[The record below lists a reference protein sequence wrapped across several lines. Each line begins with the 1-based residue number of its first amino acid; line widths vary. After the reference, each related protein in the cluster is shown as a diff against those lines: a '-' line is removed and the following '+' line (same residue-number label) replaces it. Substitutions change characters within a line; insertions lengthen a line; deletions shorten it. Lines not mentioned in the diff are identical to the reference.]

1 MAETLESKVLRTI
14 LHHCL
19 FAPGDKVLVAVSGGP
34 DSLCLL
40 HLLSRLAGK
49 LRITVQAV
57 HVNHGLRPQAAREA
71 LYVQKAAAGLGLPV
85 TVYRADVQK
94 LAREGGYSLQ
104 DAARRARYRC
114 LRQAAAKSG
123 ARCIVTA
130 HHEDDRVE
138 NLLLRLLGGSGLDGL
153 AGFPVRRRLEE
164 NLLLARP
171 LFHVSRRE
179 ITGYCRA
186 HGLRPLLDRSNRE
199 THYRRNR
206 VRLLLLPWL
215 EKEFGGHVR
224 DALLRTCDLLAG
236 ESELLKRLAAGQ
248 LERVVLEQGA
258 GKLLL
263 DIAGLRQLPL
273 PLRRRVVRLA
283 LWQAGVERPSAVH
296 TQAVLQLADSRR
308 PSGASSLPAGF
319 TAVREYGR
327 LKIERKASVDLPEP
341 AGQALPLAVPGST
354 RLPWS
359 SQAIRAEIL
368 PAASVRLPVDRGE
381 AFLDLERLELPL
393 LVRTRRPGDRMR
405 PLGASGH
412 RKLKKI
418 LIDKKV
424 PLAKRDMLP
433 LVLSGERIAWAAG
446 VEIADFCKVTAGT
459 SRVLRLVLQ
468 ETNCK
473 GRDRWGNV

>member
-19 FAPGDKVLVAVSGGP
+19 FVPGDKVLVAVSGGP

-40 HLLSRLAGK
+40 HLLSKLAGK
-49 LRITVQAV
+49 LNITVQAV

-71 LYVQKAAAGLGLPV
+71 LYVRKIATGLGLPV
-85 TVYRADVQK
+85 SVYRADVQK

-153 AGFPVRRRLEE
+153 AGLPVRRRLEE

-179 ITGYCRA
+179 IAGYCRA

-199 THYRRNR
+199 THYQRNR

-215 EKEFGGHVR
+215 KKEFGGHVR

-236 ESELLKRLAAGQ
+236 ESELLKHLATGQ
-248 LERVVLEQGA
+248 LERVILEKSA
-258 GKLLL
+258 GKLRL

-296 TQAVLQLADSRR
+296 TQAVLHLADSRR
-308 PSGASSLPAGF
+308 PSGTNSLPAGF
-319 TAVREYGR
+319 TAVREYGC
-327 LKIERKASVDLPEP
+327 LKIEQKASIDVPEP
-341 AGQALPLAVPGST
+341 AGQALTLAVPGST
-354 RLPWS
+354 QLPWS
-359 SQAIRAEIL
+359 SHTIRAEIL
-368 PAASVRLPVDRGE
+368 PASSVRLPPVDRSE
-381 AFLDLERLELPL
+381 AYLDLERLELPL
-393 LVRTRRPGDRMR
+393 LVRTRCPGDRMR
-405 PLGASGH
+405 PLGAGGS

-424 PLAKRDMLP
+424 PLAERGRLP

-459 SRVLRLVLQ
+459 SQVLRLVLQ
-468 ETNCK
+468 EPNCK
-473 GRDRWGNV
+473 GRDK